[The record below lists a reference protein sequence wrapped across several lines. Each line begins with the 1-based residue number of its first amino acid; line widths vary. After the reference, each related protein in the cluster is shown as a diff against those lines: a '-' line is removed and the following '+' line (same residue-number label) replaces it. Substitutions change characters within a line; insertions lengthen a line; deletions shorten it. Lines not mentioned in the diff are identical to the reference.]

1 MVDEYG
7 EPLVTLPTGHVVLA
21 CIDDLVGRLWA
32 DGYAIVVDPHDA
44 AVEVWPP
51 VPDHT
56 WWMLESNW
64 HDVRAVLEAHR
75 DTDGRLSRSSGG
87 DDAPALAARACP
99 SMH

>member
-1 MVDEYG
+1 
-7 EPLVTLPTGHVVLA
+7 
-21 CIDDLVGRLWA
+21 
-32 DGYAIVVDPHDA
+32 
-44 AVEVWPP
+44 
-51 VPDHT
+51 
-56 WWMLESNW
+56 MLESNW